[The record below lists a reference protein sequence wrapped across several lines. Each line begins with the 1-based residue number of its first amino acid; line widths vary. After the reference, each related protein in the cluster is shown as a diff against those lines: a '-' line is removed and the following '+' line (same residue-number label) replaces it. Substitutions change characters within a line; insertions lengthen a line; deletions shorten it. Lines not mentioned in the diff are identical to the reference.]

1 MAQSGHGGR
10 LGARLLWVAVG
21 GAAVTGI
28 ASREEVASVRSD
40 TTSVSADRH
49 TAARSAAPAPS
60 SRYRAVHD
68 RVALDEIELYAELI
82 IAAER
87 SEKPLSQQD
96 IDRILGL
103 TVRA

>member
-1 MAQSGHGGR
+1 M
-10 LGARLLWVAVG
+10 
-21 GAAVTGI
+21 
-28 ASREEVASVRSD
+28 RSD
-40 TTSVSADRH
+40 TASTGADRR
-49 TAARSAAPAPS
+49 TAARPAVVAAG

-87 SEKPLSQQD
+87 SEKPLSQKD

>member
-1 MAQSGHGGR
+1 MR
-10 LGARLLWVAVG
+10 
-21 GAAVTGI
+21 T
-28 ASREEVASVRSD
+28 D
-40 TTSVSADRH
+40 TTS
-49 TAARSAAPAPS
+49 AASKTTGQRATRGLRPAAPPAGP
-60 SRYRAVHD
+60 RYRAVHD

-87 SEKPLSQQD
+87 SDERLSQEA

>member
-1 MAQSGHGGR
+1 VV
-10 LGARLLWVAVG
+10 WVR
-21 GAAVTGI
+21 T
-28 ASREEVASVRSD
+28 D
-40 TTSVSADRH
+40 TTSTSAKNTGQR
-49 TAARSAAPAPS
+49 ASRPPRPAAPPAGP
-60 SRYRAVHD
+60 RYRAVHD

-87 SEKPLSQQD
+87 SDEPLSQEA

>member
-1 MAQSGHGGR
+1 
-10 LGARLLWVAVG
+10 
-21 GAAVTGI
+21 
-28 ASREEVASVRSD
+28 VRTD
-40 TTSVSADRH
+40 TTSASAKNTGQRA
-49 TAARSAAPAPS
+49 AARGVRPAAPPAGP
-60 SRYRAVHD
+60 RYRAVHD

-87 SEKPLSQQD
+87 SDERLSQED

>member
-1 MAQSGHGGR
+1 M
-10 LGARLLWVAVG
+10 
-21 GAAVTGI
+21 
-28 ASREEVASVRSD
+28 RSD
-40 TTSVSADRH
+40 TTSGTDRPH
-49 TAARSAAPAPS
+49 RPVRAAGPAAP
-60 SRYRAVHD
+60 RYRAVHD

-87 SEKPLSQQD
+87 SEEPLSQEA

>member
-1 MAQSGHGGR
+1 M
-10 LGARLLWVAVG
+10 
-21 GAAVTGI
+21 
-28 ASREEVASVRSD
+28 RSD
-40 TTSVSADRH
+40 TASADRPPR
-49 TAARSAAPAPS
+49 TGRPGGSSCAP
-60 SRYRAVHD
+60 RYRAVHD

-87 SEKPLSQQD
+87 SEEPLSQEA

>member
-1 MAQSGHGGR
+1 VSSSKAGLSGSAAQ
-10 LGARLLWVAVG
+10 
-21 GAAVTGI
+21 
-28 ASREEVASVRSD
+28 RS
-40 TTSVSADRH
+40 TR
-49 TAARSAAPAPS
+49 AARAAASPGP
-60 SRYRAVHD
+60 RYRAVHD

-87 SEKPLSQQD
+87 SDEPLSQEA

>member
-1 MAQSGHGGR
+1 M
-10 LGARLLWVAVG
+10 
-21 GAAVTGI
+21 
-28 ASREEVASVRSD
+28 RSD
-40 TTSVSADRH
+40 TTSVSANRH
-49 TAARSAAPAPS
+49 TAARPAPPPPPS

-87 SEKPLSQQD
+87 SEEPLSQQD

>member
-1 MAQSGHGGR
+1 VV
-10 LGARLLWVAVG
+10 WVR
-21 GAAVTGI
+21 T
-28 ASREEVASVRSD
+28 E
-40 TTSVSADRH
+40 TTSTASGATAQRAAAPH
-49 TAARSAAPAPS
+49 EARAARPAGQAPAAP
-60 SRYRAVHD
+60 RYRAVHD

-87 SEKPLSQQD
+87 SDERLSQQD

>member
-1 MAQSGHGGR
+1 M
-10 LGARLLWVAVG
+10 
-21 GAAVTGI
+21 
-28 ASREEVASVRSD
+28 RSD
-40 TTSVSADRH
+40 TTSAGTDRSPR
-49 TAARSAAPAPS
+49 TARPAGPHQAP
-60 SRYRAVHD
+60 RYRAVHD

-87 SEKPLSQQD
+87 SEEPLSQQD

>member
-1 MAQSGHGGR
+1 M
-10 LGARLLWVAVG
+10 
-21 GAAVTGI
+21 
-28 ASREEVASVRSD
+28 RSD
-40 TTSVSADRH
+40 TTSAGTDRSPRSGRQ
-49 TAARSAAPAPS
+49 AAAHQGP
-60 SRYRAVHD
+60 RYRAVHD

-87 SEKPLSQQD
+87 SDEPLSQED

>member
-1 MAQSGHGGR
+1 MR
-10 LGARLLWVAVG
+10 
-21 GAAVTGI
+21 T
-28 ASREEVASVRSD
+28 D
-40 TTSVSADRH
+40 TTSSVTSSKAAASGATAQR
-49 TAARSAAPAPS
+49 TPRAARSAAPSTGP
-60 SRYRAVHD
+60 RYRAVHD

>member
-49 TAARSAAPAPS
+49 TAPRPAAPEPNP
-60 SRYRAVHD
+60 RYRAVHD

-87 SEKPLSQQD
+87 SEKPLSRQD

>member
-1 MAQSGHGGR
+1 MAHSGHGGR
-10 LGARLLWVAVG
+10 LKARLTWIAL

-28 ASREEVASVRSD
+28 ASREEVAWVRSD
-40 TTSVSADRH
+40 TTSVSADRRI
-49 TAARSAAPAPS
+49 AARPAAASTS

-87 SEKPLSQQD
+87 SEEPLSQQD

>member
-1 MAQSGHGGR
+1 M
-10 LGARLLWVAVG
+10 
-21 GAAVTGI
+21 
-28 ASREEVASVRSD
+28 RSD
-40 TTSVSADRH
+40 TASTGADRR
-49 TAARSAAPAPS
+49 TAARPAVVSA

-87 SEKPLSQQD
+87 SDQPLSQQD

-103 TVRA
+103 SVRA

>member
-1 MAQSGHGGR
+1 MRPDA
-10 LGARLLWVAVG
+10 
-21 GAAVTGI
+21 
-28 ASREEVASVRSD
+28 
-40 TTSVSADRH
+40 TSVENKPAQQRA
-49 TAARSAAPAPS
+49 TRTARSSSPAT

-87 SEKPLSQQD
+87 SDERLSQAD

>member
-1 MAQSGHGGR
+1 VRTDTTPTASQSSGQSPSTGQ
-10 LGARLLWVAVG
+10 ARLPG
-21 GAAVTGI
+21 
-28 ASREEVASVRSD
+28 REPRGP
-40 TTSVSADRH
+40 RQ
-49 TAARSAAPAPS
+49 AAPPPT
-60 SRYRAVHD
+60 RYRAVHD

-87 SEKPLSQQD
+87 SQERLSQQD

>member
-1 MAQSGHGGR
+1 MR
-10 LGARLLWVAVG
+10 
-21 GAAVTGI
+21 T
-28 ASREEVASVRSD
+28 E
-40 TTSVSADRH
+40 TTSTTSQATGPRE
-49 TAARSAAPAPS
+49 TRAGRPAAPPAGP
-60 SRYRAVHD
+60 RYRAVHD

-87 SEKPLSQQD
+87 SDERLSQQD